1 MNSKDMKA
9 ISAYKTHGKVV
20 TKVFDA
26 DRGWKEYASKS
37 KIPGSGFL
45 MNYDLR
51 FGHQVILLLDNYGND
66 YMPADVEDRLIG
78 KDFRGQWLLGID
90 RATGEIFRFVFYTV
104 KGNLIAVFSRFE
116 SNPKVPKKY
125 LKLLDNL
132 KSCKRPWDCLWKHSS
147 WLAFWNRDM
156 AWDDF
161 ISTMVIRLEL
171 FRTKSS
177 RSPRKFLEIWGD
189 SSRVVS
195 GWV

>member
-1 MNSKDMKA
+1 MMNYKDMKA
-9 ISAYKTHGKVV
+9 ISAFDTHGKVI

-26 DRGWKEYASKS
+26 DRGWQEFTSKS

-51 FGHQVILLLDNYGND
+51 FGNRVILLLDNYGND
-66 YMPADVEDRLIG
+66 FMPTEVEERLIG
-78 KDFRGQWLLGID
+78 KDFQRQWLLGID
-90 RATGEIFRFVFYTV
+90 RATGEILRFVFYTV
-104 KGNLIAVFSRFE
+104 KGKLIAVFCRFE
-116 SNPKVPKKY
+116 WNPKVPKKY
-125 LKLLDNL
+125 LKHLDNL

-147 WLAFWNRDM
+147 WLALWDRNM
-156 AWDDF
+156 SWDDF

-171 FRTKSS
+171 F

-195 GWV
+195 EWV